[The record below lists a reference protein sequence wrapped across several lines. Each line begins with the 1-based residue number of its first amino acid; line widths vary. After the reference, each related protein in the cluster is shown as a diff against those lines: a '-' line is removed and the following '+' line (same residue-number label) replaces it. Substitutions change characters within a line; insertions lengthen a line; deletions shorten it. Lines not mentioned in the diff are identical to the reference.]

1 MREPALPPG
10 PRYGK
15 ALSTIGWFTRPTALM
30 RRCHERYGDVFTIDI
45 AHEGPW
51 VMLAHPDAIKQVFTG
66 DPRLL
71 HAGEGNMIL
80 KPMLGSSSVLLLDE
94 TPHMRQ
100 RKLMLPAFHGQ
111 RMKDYADTMTEVADR
126 EVSSWPRGE
135 PFALWPRMQAIT
147 LEVIVRTVFGVDR
160 LADVR
165 RLGRLLEQALDWGTD
180 PVTALGLFAFGPDH
194 RATRAIARRALR
206 EVDGFV
212 YGEIRRR
219 RAAGGLDER
228 TDVMSLL
235 LQARHDDGS
244 PMSDE
249 ELRDELMT
257 LLVAGHETTATALAW
272 TVERLVRHPH
282 VLDRLSADPDDDDY
296 LDAVVKEALRLRPII
311 PLVARRLQ
319 EPMEIGGHL
328 LPAGVTVTPCIW
340 LMHRRPDVYPE
351 PEAFRPERFLERPAG
366 TYTWI
371 PFGGGV
377 RRCLG
382 ASFALFEM
390 KQVLRSIVRGAQL
403 RPAEPPSE
411 KIARRAITFTPDRGA
426 RVVAASPRF
435 DDAPSGALPGWRD
448 GGLQPAGRSAEHQ

>member
-1 MREPALPPG
+1 MTEPALPPG
-10 PRYGK
+10 PRYGT
-15 ALSTIGWFTRPTALM
+15 ALTTIGWFWRPTAMM
-30 RRCHERYGDVFTIDI
+30 RRCRERYGDTFTLPI

-51 VMLAHPDAIKQVFTG
+51 VVISHPDDVKQVFTG

-71 HAGEGNMIL
+71 HAGEANVIL

-94 TPHMRQ
+94 APHMRQ
-100 RKLMLPAFHGQ
+100 RKLMLPPFHGE
-111 RMKDYADTMTEVADR
+111 RMKAYARTMTEVAER
-126 EVSSWPRGE
+126 EIARWPRGE

-160 LADVR
+160 AGDTERLAKVLR
-165 RLGRLLEQALDWGTD
+165 SALDWGTD
-180 PVTALGLFAFGPDH
+180 PVNMAVLFVLGPEH
-194 RATRAIARRALR
+194 RLTRAAARLR
-206 EVDGFV
+206 FRTLDDFV
-212 YGEIRRR
+212 YSEIRSRR
-219 RAAGGLDER
+219 GAADLAER
-228 TDVMSLL
+228 EDVLSLL
-235 LQARHDDGS
+235 LQARDEDGS
-244 PMSDE
+244 PMTDE

-282 VLDRLSADPDDDDY
+282 VLGRLTDEPDDEDY
-296 LDAVVKEALRLRPII
+296 LDAIVKESLRLRPII

-319 EPMEIGGHL
+319 EPMSIGGHL
-328 LPAGVTVTPCIW
+328 LPKDAVVTPSVW

-351 PEAFRPERFLERPAG
+351 PEAFRPERFLEQPAG

-390 KQVLRSIVRGAQL
+390 KQVLAALVRQVAL
-403 RPAEPPSE
+403 RPAEPASE
-411 KIARRAITFTPDRGA
+411 RVARRAITFTPEKGATVIVDDLGA
-426 RVVAASPRF
+426 RAAG
-435 DDAPSGALPGWRD
+435 GAQGAIR
-448 GGLQPAGRSAEHQ
+448 AAA